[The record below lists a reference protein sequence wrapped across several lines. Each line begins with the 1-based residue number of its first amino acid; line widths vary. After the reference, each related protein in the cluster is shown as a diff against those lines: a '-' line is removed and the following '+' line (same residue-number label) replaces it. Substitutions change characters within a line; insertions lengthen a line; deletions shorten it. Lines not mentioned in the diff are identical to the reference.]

1 MQDPYIQK
9 NISEINSLKYQIND
23 YNDENFHRTLDNLTP
38 NNAKIILSSS
48 KFVKNWP
55 KDAPNKQIEPIYQST
70 YGMRDVT
77 ADEINFWSEIDQ
89 KMMENFKLPPKNKY
103 ETDNSKLHKK
113 DNENGKE
120 DSKLKND
127 NLPKLLSVGFKDEED
142 KHDKC
147 GFIAYHKQ
155 DDGTYKV
162 PEANIGINF
171 EVNDINCESIE
182 DAIGGL

>member
-23 YNDENFHRTLDNLTP
+23 YNDENFHRILDNLTP

-48 KFVKNWP
+48 KFDKNWP

-103 ETDNSKLHKK
+103 ETDNSKVKCHIFALVQI
-113 DNENGKE
+113 
-120 DSKLKND
+120 KN
-127 NLPKLLSVGFKDEED
+127 VR
-142 KHDKC
+142 
-147 GFIAYHKQ
+147 YHILVFYLIL
-155 DDGTYKV
+155 GYLV
-162 PEANIGINF
+162 ISG
-171 EVNDINCESIE
+171 
-182 DAIGGL
+182 